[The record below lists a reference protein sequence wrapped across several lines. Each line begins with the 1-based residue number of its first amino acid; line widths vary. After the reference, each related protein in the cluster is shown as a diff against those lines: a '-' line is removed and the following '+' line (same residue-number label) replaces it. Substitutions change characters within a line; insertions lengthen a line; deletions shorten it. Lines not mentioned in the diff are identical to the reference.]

1 MTFCKQRC
9 ICINKSEVSLSRSI
23 NQNGLATAKQYP
35 FSYIFIGEANKNI
48 DSAKEVRA
56 TPEVADAPHLR
67 LLAVRK

>member
-1 MTFCKQRC
+1 MATSPF
-9 ICINKSEVSLSRSI
+9 SLRRLRGNI
-23 NQNGLATAKQYP
+23 TATAKHYP

>member
-1 MTFCKQRC
+1 M
-9 ICINKSEVSLSRSI
+9 
-23 NQNGLATAKQYP
+23 ATAKHNL

-48 DSAKEVRA
+48 DSAKEVGA